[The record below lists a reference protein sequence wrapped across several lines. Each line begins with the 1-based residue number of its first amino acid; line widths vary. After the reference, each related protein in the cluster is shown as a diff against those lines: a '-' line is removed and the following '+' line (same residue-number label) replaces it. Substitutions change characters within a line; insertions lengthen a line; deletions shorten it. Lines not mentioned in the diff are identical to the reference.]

1 MMQKLK
7 DTQLIVTA
15 EGAIYH
21 LNLKPENLADTVI
34 IVGDPG
40 RVPTISKYFDEI
52 EYQGQNREIKTH
64 TGRIGKKR
72 LTVLSSGMGP
82 DNIDIVINELDALA
96 NIDLLNKTVKPK
108 HKALNLIRLG
118 TSGAVQKDV
127 AVDSFV
133 MSKYGL
139 GLDGVMNFYHVP
151 EGINENEMC
160 ASVKE
165 QINWPEQL
173 AQPYIVRC
181 TDDLAT
187 KIGFDMHQGI
197 TVTAPGFYGPQGRTL
212 RMELKFPD
220 FIHKL
225 ETFRYKDERILNFE
239 METSALYGLGRSLGH
254 HTLTICAVIAN
265 RITEEYSSNHHKP
278 VEALIKLLLER
289 ITA

>member
-1 MMQKLK
+1 MQKLK

-52 EYQGQNREIKTH
+52 EFQGQNREINTH

-82 DNIDIVINELDALA
+82 DNIDIVINELDALT
-96 NIDLLNKTVKPK
+96 NIDLLNKTVKPN

-118 TSGAVQKDV
+118 TSGAVQRDIK
-127 AVDSFV
+127 VDSFV
-133 MSKYGL
+133 MSKFGL
-139 GLDGVMNFYHVP
+139 GLDGVMNFYKVP
-151 EGINENEMC
+151 DGILETEMC
-160 ASVKE
+160 KSVKK
-165 QINWPEQL
+165 QIEWPEQL
-173 AQPYIVRC
+173 AQPYIVKC
-181 TDDLAT
+181 SEDLAK

-212 RMELKFPD
+212 RMQLNFPD
-220 FIHKL
+220 FIQKL

-254 HTLTICAVIAN
+254 NVLTICAVIAN
-265 RITEEYSSNHHKP
+265 RITEEYSANHHKP
-278 VEALIKLLLER
+278 VETLIKLLLER